1 MCVRKL
7 DGISRKDFIAIFKN
21 KYYFKIYYYY
31 KIIYYF
37 KIILRSLYIFEDRM
51 KGNFLETSRKK
62 LNLQF
67 LFDVSLL
74 VSPFRVSFYSL
85 LITIR
90 AYIAFF
96 FLFFSKNNSVF
107 SLFLYHIYHYT
118 FLFFIYRAKYSDIRR
133 NYNDQ
138 NGKFYRSHA
147 NLEFRLLLP

>member
-1 MCVRKL
+1 MDLIEVDRSTSRRVCVYINWMEFLERTLLQYLKINIIL
-7 DGISRKDFIAIFKN
+7 KFI
-21 KYYFKIYYYY
+21 
-31 KIIYYF
+31 
-37 KIILRSLYIFEDRM
+37 IILRSLYIFEDRM

-74 VSPFRVSFYSL
+74 VSFYSL

-96 FLFFSKNNSVF
+96 FLFFSNNNNSVF

>member
-1 MCVRKL
+1 MCVYVNWMEFLERTLLQYLKINIIL
-7 DGISRKDFIAIFKN
+7 KFI
-21 KYYFKIYYYY
+21 
-31 KIIYYF
+31 
-37 KIILRSLYIFEDRM
+37 IILRSLYIFEDRM

-67 LFDVSLL
+67 LFDVS
-74 VSPFRVSFYSL
+74 PFRVSFYSL

-96 FLFFSKNNSVF
+96 FLFFSNNNNSVF

-138 NGKFYRSHA
+138 NGKFYRSHT